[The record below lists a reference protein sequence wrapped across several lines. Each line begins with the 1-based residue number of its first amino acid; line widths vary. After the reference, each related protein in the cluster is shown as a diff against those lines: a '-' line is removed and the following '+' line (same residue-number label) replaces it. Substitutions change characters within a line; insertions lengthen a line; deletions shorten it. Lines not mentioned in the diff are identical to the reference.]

1 MAQHVL
7 QWLRLPILR
16 FSSTC
21 PCHFACPNTPLY
33 NADHYRDLWDV
44 TFAKLPSK
52 DQQTLKFGLG
62 FPVRIEDVRA
72 SIAEARAKANKK
84 WTIKGPR
91 GDINLRVHFDKIVHW
106 VHEFVATGDT
116 LVTYDPG
123 HAALPWAA
131 MRFLLQVRQA
141 LYESTLPL

>member
-1 MAQHVL
+1 MASVANL
-7 QWLRLPILR
+7 SVSVNLSVPFAR
-16 FSSTC
+16 STTL
-21 PCHFACPNTPLY
+21 NY
-33 NADHYRDLWDV
+33 NADNYRELWDV

-52 DQQTLKFGLG
+52 DQQTLKSGLG
-62 FPVRIEDVRA
+62 CPVRIEDVRA
-72 SIAEARAKANKK
+72 SIAEARAKAHKK
-84 WTIKGPR
+84 WTVKGPR

-106 VHEFVATGDT
+106 VHELVAIGDT

-141 LYESTLPL
+141 L

>member
-1 MAQHVL
+1 MASAANPSVL
-7 QWLRLPILR
+7 VNLSVP
-16 FSSTC
+16 
-21 PCHFACPNTPLY
+21 FARSNTLNY
-33 NADHYRDLWDV
+33 NADHNRELWDV

-52 DQQTLKFGLG
+52 DQQTLKSGLG
-62 FPVRIEDVRA
+62 YPVRIEDVRA
-72 SIAEARAKANKK
+72 SIAEARAKADKK
-84 WTIKGPR
+84 WMVKGPR

-106 VHEFVATGDT
+106 VHEFVAIGDT

-141 LYESTLPL
+141 LYECILPL